1 MGPKFEDVLHVRLG
15 KLGDAVT
22 DWTTTVTKL
31 EKLSD
36 EARNDMKAK
45 SDKADW
51 EGENAAVTR
60 TFVDKTVKEFQDAV
74 TQATSIRDI
83 LRDGHDT
90 IKAARDDLK
99 RIVENPP
106 EGVTIWPNGVVARSV
121 HPDRRG
127 EGNTDPGPTQ
137 ETLNSVRDQISQAVD
152 KASQADEAMAAVL
165 RSLVA
170 GHPYDFG
177 GDSYSSLRDYRDQQG
192 VKEAEK
198 ALEMAS
204 KGSSMTDAELKR
216 FNDHVAENM
225 DNPAFAER
233 FATGMGG
240 KGFLEFYANLNDPRQ
255 GGPFSDERIEE
266 LKEAQEN
273 LSVVLAE
280 ASHSDSPA
288 MRAWKK
294 EVIELGPRQL
304 DIPTQGNPYG
314 FQVMSNLMHHGT
326 YDKDF
331 LNDYGDALVEREK
344 EMGLPSRHWQGVTSG
359 HTILNPGGADNDLGR
374 DPMTG
379 FMTALSRNPEAS
391 TEFFT
396 STHPQDNAQYVLEER
411 EGLPDG
417 IGQDPPFAAR
427 EAIGDALFAAATGID
442 PHDDTAAFVPHTDQH
457 GAVLE
462 RSLKYLSATGDDF
475 PPEIRDDMAKVLA
488 NHSDT
493 VHQAASSLDPYESP
507 LDRKQLLEVS
517 KQVSRDQEAYGI
529 LNEGLLREMGRDI
542 NVGTPDDP
550 KETLLRAGH
559 TTGFLEEA
567 RYQALDTDKDDPSW
581 DAKWG
586 YHLVGGAANFIPVVG
601 DAAQRGVDA
610 MAYSWQLE
618 EQRRIDD
625 EISRENGENFRVR
638 EIQLKALAHLWAE
651 ANPDHPDA
659 GTEYSLQHEIGGAAY
674 DGNNRAKG
682 LAGKN
687 GD

>member
-15 KLGDAVT
+15 RLSDAVT

-31 EKLSD
+31 KALSD
-36 EARNDMKAK
+36 DARNNMKAK

-90 IKAARDDLK
+90 IRAARDELK
-99 RIVENPP
+99 RIVDNPP
-106 EGVTIWPNGVVARSV
+106 EDVTIWPNGVVARSV

-137 ETLNSVRDQISQAVD
+137 ETLDSVRDQISQAVD
-152 KASQADEAMAAVL
+152 KASQADETMAAVL
-165 RSLVA
+165 RSLIA
-170 GHPYDFG
+170 GHQYDFG

-204 KGSSMTDAELKR
+204 KGPSMTDAELKR

-255 GGPFSDERIEE
+255 NGGFSDERIEE
-266 LKEAQEN
+266 LKQAQEN
-273 LSVVLAE
+273 LSLVLAE
-280 ASHSDSPA
+280 ASHSNSPA
-288 MRAWKK
+288 MQAWKK

-304 DIPTQGNPYG
+304 DIPTQGSPYG
-314 FQVMSNLMHHGT
+314 FQVMGNLMRHGV
-326 YDKDF
+326 YEKDF
-331 LNDYGDALVEREK
+331 LNDYGDALVKEEK
-344 EMGLPSRHWQGVTSG
+344 EMRLPDRYWKSLTSG
-359 HTILNPGGADNDLGR
+359 HTTLNPGSADNDLGL

-396 STHPQDNAQYVLEER
+396 STHPQDNAEYVLKDR
-411 EGLPDG
+411 NHFPDG
-417 IGQDPPFAAR
+417 ISDAPPFASR
-427 EAIGDALFAAATGID
+427 EQIGNALFAAATGID
-442 PHDDTAAFVPHTDQH
+442 PHDDRAAFVPHTDQH
-457 GAVLE
+457 RAVLE
-462 RSLKYLSATGDDF
+462 RSLGYLSETGDDF

-488 NHSDT
+488 NHGDI
-493 VHQAASSLDPYESP
+493 VHEASSSLSGSSSP
-507 LDRKQLLEVS
+507 LDREQLLEVS
-517 KQVSRDQEAYGI
+517 KQVSRDQDAYGI
-529 LNEGLLREMGRDI
+529 LNEGLNVAIVQDI
-542 NVGTPDDP
+542 HANDAGDP
-550 KETLLRAGH
+550 EVTLVRAGQ
-559 TTGFLEEA
+559 TIGFLEEA
-567 RYQALDTDKDDPSW
+567 RYQALETDKYDPSW
-581 DAKWG
+581 EAKWG

-610 MAYSWQLE
+610 VAYAWQLE
-618 EQRRIDD
+618 EQARID
-625 EISRENGENFRVR
+625 EEVSRENTKTFTAREDQLEAIAKEWARV
-638 EIQLKALAHLWAE
+638 
-651 ANPDHPDA
+651 NPDHERAVDIYLAQDRIGDA
-659 GTEYSLQHEIGGAAY
+659 AFS
-674 DGNNRAKG
+674 GNDRANK
-682 LAGKN
+682 LAGN
-687 GD
+687 